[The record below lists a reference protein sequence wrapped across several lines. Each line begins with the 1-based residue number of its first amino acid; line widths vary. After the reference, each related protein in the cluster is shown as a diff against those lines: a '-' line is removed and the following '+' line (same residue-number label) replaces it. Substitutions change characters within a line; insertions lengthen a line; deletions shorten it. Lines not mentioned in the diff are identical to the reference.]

1 MPIVKTSAI
10 SLGGTRLGDTSQI
23 VTFLTQDM
31 GLVKCVAKGCRS
43 KRNKFGSALEP
54 FMLSTILFYYR
65 PRRDLFTLSQADV
78 SCFFPGIRKDLL
90 RTACAQVPVDLL
102 RHTLLASG
110 KDAHLFTL
118 ARDFLSRSEHDGNP
132 LSVLLEF
139 LLAFCAGQGFELDLP
154 VCAHCNG
161 NSGAVLHLRH
171 GRMDC
176 ACQPDQGQ
184 GGLRLSSEIA
194 GLLREPA
201 SGVSTRKY
209 LDVFYLLLDYLS
221 FHVDKPLR
229 LHSLH
234 FLESVLD

>member
-31 GLVKCVAKGCRS
+31 GLIKCVAKGCRA

-78 SCFFPGIRKDLL
+78 SYFFPGIRKDLL

-110 KDAHLFTL
+110 KDTHLFAL
-118 ARDFLSRSEHDGNP
+118 ARDFLSRSEHDANP

-154 VCAHCNG
+154 SCSHCNG
-161 NSGAVLHLRH
+161 RSEAVLHLRD

-176 ACQPDQGQ
+176 TCRAGHGQ
-184 GGLRLSSEIA
+184 GGRRLSA
-194 GLLREPA
+194 GVVGLLREPG
-201 SGVSTRKY
+201 SGSNNRKY
-209 LDVFYLLLDYLS
+209 LDTFHLLLDYLS
-221 FHVDKPLR
+221 FHVDRPLR

-234 FLESVLD
+234 FLESVLE